1 MASPFTYRTYRER
14 WMDELEK
21 NCAHFDK
28 VCRDMDR
35 DPKMA
40 ERMLLLPFFV
50 HEDAGK
56 AREIYKPH
64 VEWFYAKVTANQLA
78 GAPQA
83 GEVKGYELTMREGK
97 KTREMGY
104 LSFDKLHQYGACIAK
119 LCDMKRRFG
128 VTEFVLWFNIGG
140 IDKAH
145 VERAMR
151 LAAERVL
158 PHV

>member
-1 MASPFTYRTYRER
+1 MI
-14 WMDELEK
+14 
-21 NCAHFDK
+21 
-28 VCRDMDR
+28 
-35 DPKMA
+35 
-40 ERMLLLPFFV
+40 LLPFFV
-50 HEDAGK
+50 HEDAAK

-97 KTREMGY
+97 RTREMGY
-104 LSFDKLHQYGACIAK
+104 LSFDKLVEYGACIADDPAGCIAK
-119 LCDMKRRFG
+119 LKDLKRRFG
-128 VTEFVLWFNIGG
+128 VTEFALWLNIGG

-145 VERAMR
+145 VDRAMKL
-151 LAAERVL
+151 LADEVM